1 MTEKFK
7 TFLEYYREN
16 EVNLTESPMRLGR
29 SYKNELDNNWFN
41 VESAKEIIEDSNFE
55 KVTTQMV
62 FDVELDVYRENY
74 STNKFQDNW
83 ITLQPFIACYFMFE
97 KAKDNGL
104 SALGV
109 WNHRT
114 FKGTVRNLFFSY
126 YLKNFDYVISDNKHT
141 DEGEIYWR
149 KLIPMALKNGNPVKV
164 VTRSG
169 NEYDI
174 DATEEY
180 WGNVNDFSEYR
191 IKIYSIALD
200 KN

>member
-1 MTEKFK
+1 
-7 TFLEYYREN
+7 
-16 EVNLTESPMRLGR
+16 MRLGR
-29 SYKNELDNNWFN
+29 SYKNELDNSWFN
-41 VESAKEIIEDSNFE
+41 VESAKETIEDSNFE
-55 KVTTQMV
+55 KITTQTV
-62 FDVELDVYRENY
+62 FDLELDLYRENY

-83 ITLQPFIACYFMFE
+83 ITPQPFIACYFMFE
-97 KAKDNGL
+97 RAQGNGL

-126 YLKNFDYVISDNKHT
+126 YLENFDYIISDNKHT
-141 DEGEIYWR
+141 DEGEMYW
-149 KLIPMALKNGNPVKV
+149 KKIITMALKNGNPVKV

-174 DATEEY
+174 NATEEY

-191 IKIYSIALD
+191 VKIYSTALD